1 MALGEDVAETDAS
14 VNTKVPSCGRW
25 NSGEQELLPP
35 GLKPQ
40 QPLHLEVERGPL
52 WRAEAGPD
60 CISGVFLSQ
69 AHVASG
75 EPVADRSKPTLRGP
89 LPSAS
94 KGTGDLHS
102 AGSHVSTEELKL
114 ELSQGI
120 LRCVHR
126 IFLTVTS
133 CPPLQGGSHGI
144 LFHRFTWR
152 AGP

>member
-35 GLKPQ
+35 GLELQ

-52 WRAEAGPD
+52 WRDEAGPG
-60 CISGVFLSQ
+60 CIAGVFLSQ
-69 AHVASG
+69 AHDASG

-94 KGTGDLHS
+94 MGTGDLLHS
-102 AGSHVSTEELKL
+102 VGSHVSTEELKL
-114 ELSQGI
+114 ELSQVI
-120 LRCVHR
+120 LWVCTT
-126 IFLTVTS
+126 FS
-133 CPPLQGGSHGI
+133 
-144 LFHRFTWR
+144 
-152 AGP
+152 